1 MVKFSL
7 TQFVPCPHLITAGSC
22 SNTQMNKL
30 KKMNECS
37 LTVVEH
43 QVKTSVENENIK
55 NGTGPQST
63 TIQLMQCCEARGTS
77 TV

>member
-1 MVKFSL
+1 
-7 TQFVPCPHLITAGSC
+7 
-22 SNTQMNKL
+22 
-30 KKMNECS
+30 MNECS